1 MEACRDA
8 AHEKLVQVM
17 ALMGSDHDHLP
28 PDHLPPDHLQEV
40 EELQESRRLLQE
52 KVAVVEAA
60 RHDLVANKQQL
71 EEDIRVKENSLTI
84 DQVAPSVSTPS
95 PGQGGP
101 SPHQLPFLDP
111 VQRGDGRQGREEEV
125 PSVHP
130 DIAKLTDVCCDVVC
144 VLYCNPPPSPPCVV
158 DGELPIKCSP
168 CIWVRNTHTQAA
180 NPPPFT
186 PDLPIFCVSP

>member
-17 ALMGSDHDHLP
+17 ALMGSDH
-28 PDHLPPDHLQEV
+28 DHLPPDHLQEV

-84 DQVAPSVSTPS
+84 DQVAPSVSTPL

-144 VLYCNPPPSPPCVV
+144 VLCFFPSLCTVEVV
-158 DGELPIKCSP
+158 LPIKC
-168 CIWVRNTHTQAA
+168 
-180 NPPPFT
+180 
-186 PDLPIFCVSP
+186 